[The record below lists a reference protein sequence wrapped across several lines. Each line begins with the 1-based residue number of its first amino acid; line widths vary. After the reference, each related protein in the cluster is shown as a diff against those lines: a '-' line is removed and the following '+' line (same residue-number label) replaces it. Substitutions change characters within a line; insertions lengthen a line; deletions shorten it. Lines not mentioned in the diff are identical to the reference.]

1 MSSYNYYVILNN
13 INTLSMKIRDD
24 LGRMARKEIIL
35 LLVGRKKKKKKGQ
48 HDTLII
54 YFVLLGTHL
63 QSIQKH
69 YTSII

>member
-35 LLVGRKKKKKKGQ
+35 LFVGTKVVERRRRRRRRRGT
-48 HDTLII
+48 TL
-54 YFVLLGTHL
+54 
-63 QSIQKH
+63 
-69 YTSII
+69 

>member
-35 LLVGRKKKKKKGQ
+35 LLVGTKVVERRRRRRRRRGT
-48 HDTLII
+48 TLLIHTYNQYRNTI
-54 YFVLLGTHL
+54 L
-63 QSIQKH
+63 Q
-69 YTSII
+69 